1 MKRIL
6 ATAIMVIALL
16 AIPSVAFADSSS
28 TCSSYNP
35 QLCQVVSNTNNTNTP
50 GSNGTVAA
58 STSSLP
64 FTGLDIGFLAAG
76 GVVLVGAGLFVRRLS
91 AQR

>member
-1 MKRIL
+1 
-6 ATAIMVIALL
+6 MVIALL
-16 AIPSVAFADSSS
+16 AIPSVAFGDGSS

-35 QLCQVVSNTNNTNTP
+35 QLCQVVSSTNNSNTP
-50 GSNGTVAA
+50 SSGSTQAPATA

-64 FTGLDIGFLAAG
+64 FTGLDVGFLAAG
-76 GVVLVGAGLFVRRLS
+76 GVVLVGAGLLVRRLS